1 MAETVAHARTDDAT
15 ATAALGAAVGDL
27 LHPGD
32 VVVLGGELGAGKT
45 VFAAGV
51 GAALDVDDT
60 VVSPT
65 FTIVHELH
73 GRHRLAH
80 ADLYRVPD
88 TADLDGTGIDEYLPA
103 TAGAAAADAADAGAE
118 PWIVLVEWGE
128 FAGDRLGPDR
138 LDVRIDYG
146 AVTEAP
152 GTRRFTFT
160 AHGDAWSGRVAALR
174 GALAPWREAPVPSS
188 DAATARAADDGG
200 VA

>member
-1 MAETVAHARTDDAT
+1 MAETVTHARTDDPA
-15 ATAALGAAVGDL
+15 ATAALGAAVGRL
-27 LHPGD
+27 LRPGD

-45 VFAAGV
+45 AFAAGV

-88 TADLDGTGIDEYLPA
+88 AADFDGTGIEEYLPTSA
-103 TAGAAAADAADAGAE
+103 GTAGADAPAGAPE
-118 PWIVLVEWGE
+118 PWIVLVEWGG

-146 AVTEAP
+146 SVSEAP
-152 GTRRFTFT
+152 GTRRFTLT

-174 GALAPWREAPVPSS
+174 DATAPWRDAPVPPAE
-188 DAATARAADDGG
+188 DAADDGG
-200 VA
+200 EP

>member
-1 MAETVAHARTDDAT
+1 MTETVTQARTDDAA
-15 ATAALGAAVGDL
+15 ATAALGAAVGRL

-88 TADLDGTGIDEYLPA
+88 AADLEGTGIEEYLPT
-103 TAGAAAADAADAGAE
+103 TADTAAEGARDAAPE
-118 PWIVLVEWGE
+118 PWIVLVEWGG

-146 AVTEAP
+146 TVTEAP
-152 GTRRFTFT
+152 GTRRFTLT

-174 GALAPWREAPVPSS
+174 DVLAPWREAP
-188 DAATARAADDGG
+188 ADDGG
-200 VA
+200 RTR